1 MRRDGWNSKAT
12 RRIVLG
18 LTVAAVARHSAH
30 AQTAGP
36 LRPMRMIVPT
46 PAGAAPDI
54 AARLLAE
61 GLARRRSHPITVEN
75 RPGADGV
82 LGAEAFTQAR
92 PGEALFFSFPGV
104 VTTAALMQDRLPYDP
119 AVDLVPIHATVTD
132 FLGLF
137 VASTMPAGSVAD
149 IVEHIRARPGAL
161 NWFGSPGGPYL
172 VFRDFL
178 RRAGGL
184 DMAYVSY
191 RGAPPALLDL
201 AGGRIHAA
209 LVPLAPAL
217 PLARE
222 GRIRLVVV
230 TNRTR
235 AVATPEVP
243 TAIEAGVPSAG
254 DRGFAWTLWVAR
266 HIGCGSRGTGCAST
280 ADAGRPRRRGTAA
293 GRRHGAARAIHFGE
307 IAAELGT
314 IAARWAALA
323 REFGAKPPG

>member
-1 MRRDGWNSKAT
+1 VTDRTAAP

-18 LTVAAVARHSAH
+18 LTVTTVMRRAAH

-36 LRPMRMIVPT
+36 LRPTRMIVPT
-46 PAGAAPDI
+46 PAGAAPDV

-61 GLARRRSHPITVEN
+61 GLSRRRGHPISVEN

-92 PGEALFFSFPGV
+92 PSEALFFSFPGV

-119 AVDLVPIHATVTD
+119 AADLVPIHATVTD

-137 VASTMPAGSVAD
+137 VAPGLPAGSVAEL
-149 IVEHIRARPGAL
+149 VEHIRARPGAL

-201 AGGRIHAA
+201 ASGRIHAA

-235 AVATPEVP
+235 AVAIPEVP
-243 TAIEAGVPSAG
+243 TAAEAGVPALEIEG
-254 DRGFAWTLWVAR
+254 LLGLYGWRG
-266 HIGCGSRGTGCAST
+266 IS
-280 ADAGRPRRRGTAA
+280 D
-293 GRRHGAARAIHFGE
+293 AARAELAAQAQQTLADPGVAERLRAAGMEPRGPSTSADF
-307 IAAELGT
+307 AAELGT

-323 REFGAKPPG
+323 RESGAKPPG

>member
-1 MRRDGWNSKAT
+1 MTYRAEAT
-12 RRIVLG
+12 RRTMLG
-18 LTVAAVARHSAH
+18 LTMAALVTGAPR
-30 AQTAGP
+30 AQTGGP
-36 LRPMRMIVPT
+36 LRPTRMIVPT

-61 GLARRRSHPITVEN
+61 GLARRRGHPIAVEN

-119 AVDLVPIHATVTD
+119 AADLVPIHATVTD

-137 VASTMPAGSVAD
+137 VAPGVPAGSVAEF
-149 IVEHIRARPGAL
+149 VEHVRARPGAL

-178 RRAGGL
+178 RRAGAL

-217 PLARE
+217 PMVRE

-235 AVATPEVP
+235 AVAIPEVP
-243 TAIEAGVPSAG
+243 TAAEADVPALEIEGLLG
-254 DRGFAWTLWVAR
+254 LYGWRG
-266 HIGCGSRGTGCAST
+266 IS
-280 ADAGRPRRRGTAA
+280 D
-293 GRRHGAARAIHFGE
+293 AARAELAGQAQQTLADPGAAERLRAAGMEPRGPSSPAAF
-307 IAAELGT
+307 AAEL
-314 IAARWAALA
+314 AAIGGRWAALA
-323 REFGAKPPG
+323 REFGARPPG

>member
-1 MRRDGWNSKAT
+1 MPHRATAT
-12 RRIVLG
+12 RRATLG
-18 LTVAAVARHSAH
+18 LTVAALGGRTTG
-30 AQTAGP
+30 AQPADRF
-36 LRPMRMIVPT
+36 RPARMIVPT
-46 PAGAAPDI
+46 PAGAAPDV

-61 GLARRRSHPITVEN
+61 GLSRRRGHPIAVEN
-75 RPGADGV
+75 RPGAEGV

-92 PGEALFFSFPGV
+92 PGEALFFSFPAV
-104 VTTAALMQDRLPYDP
+104 VTIASLMQERLPYDP
-119 AVDLVPIHATVTD
+119 GRDLVPVHATVTD

-137 VASTMPAGSVAD
+137 VASTLPVQTV
-149 IVEHIRARPGAL
+149 VELIDYVRARPGAL

-178 RRAGGL
+178 RTAGGL

-201 AGGRIHAA
+201 AGARIHAA

-222 GRIRLVVV
+222 GLIRLLVV

-235 AVATPEVP
+235 ALAVPGVP
-243 TAIEAGVPSAG
+243 TAAEADAPALEIEGLLGLYGWRGMPDTTRAEMAEQAQQTLADPGVAERLRAAGMEP
-254 DRGFAWTLWVAR
+254 RG
-266 HIGCGSRGTGCAST
+266 AST
-280 ADAGRPRRRGTAA
+280 PAA
-293 GRRHGAARAIHFGE
+293 F
-307 IAAELGT
+307 AAELAAIG
-314 IAARWAALA
+314 ARWMALA